1 MKTVL
6 QDIYSDVSRQK
17 VPSAAT
23 LQLHSFQFDD
33 FSLQDSDML
42 KVGCKLE
49 EIVANKNYISL
60 EINLDIILIFPGLSS
75 HVYRP

>member
-42 KVGCKLE
+42 KVSFKLE
-49 EIVANKNYISL
+49 AIVANKSDISL
-60 EINLDIILIFPGLSS
+60 ERNLEIILIFPGLSS

>member
-42 KVGCKLE
+42 KVGCKME
-49 EIVANKNYISL
+49 EIVANKNDISFEKKL
-60 EINLDIILIFPGLSS
+60 KVILIFPGLSS

>member
-42 KVGCKLE
+42 KVGWKLE
-49 EIVANKNYISL
+49 EIVANKN
-60 EINLDIILIFPGLSS
+60 DIA
-75 HVYRP
+75 